1 MNGREPQEKTSQNKF
16 RDMIDK
22 RVASSKKQTEKKVL
36 SPEKLEAKA
45 AGYEAFLK
53 AKEQRKR
60 LKNLK

>member
-1 MNGREPQEKTSQNKF
+1 
-16 RDMIDK
+16 MIDK